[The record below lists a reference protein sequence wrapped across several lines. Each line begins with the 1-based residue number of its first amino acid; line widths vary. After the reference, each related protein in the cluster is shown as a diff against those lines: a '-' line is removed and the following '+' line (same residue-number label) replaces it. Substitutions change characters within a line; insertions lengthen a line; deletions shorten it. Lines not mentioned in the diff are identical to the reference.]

1 MNDTRTPF
9 DLGYEEIIDNR
20 EFFLNFGSEKFR
32 KPIASDTIF
41 SMKALEDSHYTDMKI
56 LIDTTLFLR
65 TLTQGPAGFV
75 REYCL
80 EYLVHGGNM
89 SFNCS
94 LAFILDNLNEKMK
107 IYRQLDDLCDF
118 DFNDEEKAKWLADQL
133 DITIIYYIRGSLPN
147 YIDFVKLLIWY
158 KKNVNN
164 KEKMKEFKRVYKEA
178 KKKGKQI

>member
-1 MNDTRTPF
+1 
-9 DLGYEEIIDNR
+9 
-20 EFFLNFGSEKFR
+20 
-32 KPIASDTIF
+32 
-41 SMKALEDSHYTDMKI
+41 
-56 LIDTTLFLR
+56 
-65 TLTQGPAGFV
+65 
-75 REYCL
+75 
-80 EYLVHGGNM
+80 M

-118 DFNDEEKAKWLADQL
+118 DFNNEEKAKWLADQL

-158 KKNVNN
+158 KKNVDN